1 MQHPVGERLEV
12 GERIDVGIAP
22 EPVAVRAR

>member
-1 MQHPVGERLEV
+1 VL

-22 EPVAVRAR
+22 GVHADSVLQMLA